1 MGAEAHRATS
11 LKKASKVL
19 PRPLPHADDARPT
32 QLDANA
38 ESLVVVLGVT
48 PTPSPKEQ
56 RVVSMPE
63 RVGPHV
69 KLVFAEM
76 ARQLLTYDDVSVSK
90 EYGGAD
96 E

>member
-1 MGAEAHRATS
+1 LGHPDATP
-11 LKKASKVL
+11 KK
-19 PRPLPHADDARPT
+19 
-32 QLDANA
+32 
-38 ESLVVVLGVT
+38 
-48 PTPSPKEQ
+48 Q

-76 ARQLLTYDDVSVSK
+76 ARQLLTCDDVSVSK